1 LAASGTRQVLVA
13 VDVGTSSTRVRL
25 IAPDGA
31 EIDAATCPTRV
42 VTDAPGLAELDAD
55 ALWDDFV
62 RLTRG
67 LMREGL
73 AVRGVGVTAQLGT
86 MLLDRK
92 GQPAMPAILWAD
104 TRAQAEAEELAGR
117 FAAESLQIAG
127 RRITPEMLAPR
138 LAWLARHRPDGLA
151 RTVKVVS
158 LKDFLVFRLTG
169 RLLTDETHASY
180 SGLFDVDRRCWSE
193 ALVAGFGVD
202 PALLPVV
209 AAAPE
214 RAGEVT
220 AKAAEATGLPVG
232 TPVAVGCPDGT
243 AGTVGAGAVRPG
255 VTIDVAGTT
264 DTILHTVARP
274 IRDPEGAL
282 IVNAHAVPGLWTAGG
297 PTGLTGGAVAW
308 ITQLLGLADH
318 ADEKLAEALAT
329 IPPGAGGL
337 AFRGALTGSRFP
349 DWKSTERGAIAG
361 LDLSHGPL
369 HVVRAALEGAAFTV
383 AAGLDVYR
391 RCGCA
396 VEEVVVVGGLAASR
410 PALQLRADCLRVPV
424 VRLDKQEA
432 SSVGIAMLAG
442 VSSGVFRDLDKAA
455 AVMVSR
461 AERIEPV
468 PSAAPALE
476 AAYAKWRSS
485 GDRGAGARG

>member
-1 LAASGTRQVLVA
+1 LAGPGTHEVLVA

-42 VTDAPGLAELDAD
+42 VNDAPGFAELDAD
-55 ALWDDFV
+55 ALWDDV
-62 RLTRG
+62 ARLTRG

-86 MLLDRK
+86 MLLEGGGRPAA
-92 GQPAMPAILWAD
+92 PAMLWAD
-104 TRAQAEAEELAGR
+104 TRARTEAEELAAR
-117 FAAESLQIAG
+117 FGGESLRIAG
-127 RRITPEMLAPR
+127 RRITPELLAPR
-138 LAWLARHRPDGLA
+138 LAWLRRHRPDVLA
-151 RTVKVVS
+151 RVSKVVS
-158 LKDFLVFRLTG
+158 LKDFLVLRLIG

-180 SGLFDVDRRCWSE
+180 TGLFDVDRRCWSE
-193 ALVAGFGVD
+193 ALVTGFGVE
-202 PALLPVV
+202 ATLLPPV

-220 AKAAEATGLPVG
+220 ADASAMTGLPAG
-232 TPVAVGCPDGT
+232 TLVAVGCPDGT
-243 AGTVGAGAVRPG
+243 AGTIGAGAVRSG

-264 DTILHTVARP
+264 DTVLHTLARP

-308 ITQLLGLADH
+308 ATQLLGLADH
-318 ADEKLAEALAT
+318 TDARLAEALAT

-349 DWKSTERGAIAG
+349 DWRSSDRGMIVG
-361 LDLSHGPL
+361 LNLSHGPL
-369 HVVRAALEGAAFTV
+369 HVIRAALEGAAFTV

-391 RCGCA
+391 RCGCR

-442 VSSGVFRDLDKAA
+442 VCAKVFRDLDEAA
-455 AVMVSR
+455 AAMVVR
-461 AERIEPV
+461 AERIEPD
-468 PSAAPALE
+468 PSTVPALS
-476 AAYAKWRSS
+476 AAYARWRSS
-485 GDRGAGARG
+485 GG